1 MIFPDEA
8 EVARI
13 SAIPDAASR
22 NMLITKAYAHLSAEA
37 HRRLPGAAN
46 WCTFATWAS
55 RQAGVTIRHED
66 LAEALRM
73 RLRASEV
80 FRGLAA
86 KILAAI
92 ERSQVDLVDL
102 VVKAIADLGPL
113 RRSGESV
120 ANGNRK
126 VFEEIGMQFSR
137 FLTRFPDFG
146 AITDREMD
154 EFCAALAEGDAPRG
168 QGLLRD
174 AFRGYR
180 AAARSRGV
188 ERAQFVLL
196 ANLRIGFHEQT
207 RLQQDIQAAL
217 DGALLE
223 PGDLTAFLMGVLGKR
238 QRWNAR
244 MLRRL
249 LPCYRTPLEKL
260 ATRVAFE
267 VRTVVRMVITDHLMT
282 LRLAGDDLLRLG
294 QDLSRPFPA
303 DLRSLSDSN
312 LVKLLEDIDPTP
324 DSEAASGALDWA
336 DLRERMHFIC
346 DLFRAYQEDE
356 RLLAPPFGEDAP
368 AG

>member
-1 MIFPDEA
+1 MNFPDQA

-13 SAIPDAASR
+13 SAIPDAPSR
-22 NMLITKAYAHLSAEA
+22 NLLITRAYAGLSAEA

-46 WCTFATWAS
+46 WCTFAAWAS

-66 LAEALRM
+66 LAETLRL

-80 FRGLAA
+80 FHGPAA

-92 ERSQVDLVDL
+92 EKSQVDLVDL
-102 VVKAIADLGPL
+102 VVQAVADLGPL

-146 AITDREMD
+146 AITDAEMD
-154 EFCAALAEGDAPRG
+154 EFCAPLAEP
-168 QGLLRD
+168 LLKD
-174 AFRGYR
+174 AFNEYR
-180 AAARSRGV
+180 DAARSSGAA
-188 ERAQFVLL
+188 RAQLTLL

-207 RLQQDIQAAL
+207 RLQPDIQAAL

-223 PGDLTAFLMGVLGKR
+223 PGDLTALLMGALGKR
-238 QRWNAR
+238 ERWSAR
-244 MLRRL
+244 ILQSF
-249 LPCYRTPLEKL
+249 LP
-260 ATRVAFE
+260 VDSE
-267 VRTVVRMVITDHLMT
+267 VRTIVRMVITDQLMT
-282 LRLAGDDLLRLG
+282 LRLPGGEVLRLG
-294 QDLSRPFPA
+294 QDLRRPFPA
-303 DLRSLSDSN
+303 ELRNLSDSN
-312 LVKLLEDIDPTP
+312 LIKLLESIDPTP

-346 DLFRAYQEDE
+346 DLFRAYQDEE
-356 RLLAPPFGEDAP
+356 RLLATPD
-368 AG
+368 